1 MKTNNEQMVCQE
13 RNDKMHVNGT
23 DMAQNAT

>member
-23 DMAQNAT
+23 DMVQNAT